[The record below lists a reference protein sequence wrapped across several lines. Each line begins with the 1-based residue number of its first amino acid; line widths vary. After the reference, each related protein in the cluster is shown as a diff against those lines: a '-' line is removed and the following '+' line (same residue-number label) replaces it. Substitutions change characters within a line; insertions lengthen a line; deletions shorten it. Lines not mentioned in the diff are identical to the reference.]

1 LPILELDI
9 EVTSLN
15 IFILHVKTATPS
27 ALQLCHVCH
36 DIRSSGRVSMMKV
49 FEGIVVKVKVKVKV
63 NSSFEE
69 M

>member
-1 LPILELDI
+1 
-9 EVTSLN
+9 
-15 IFILHVKTATPS
+15 
-27 ALQLCHVCH
+27 
-36 DIRSSGRVSMMKV
+36 MMKV